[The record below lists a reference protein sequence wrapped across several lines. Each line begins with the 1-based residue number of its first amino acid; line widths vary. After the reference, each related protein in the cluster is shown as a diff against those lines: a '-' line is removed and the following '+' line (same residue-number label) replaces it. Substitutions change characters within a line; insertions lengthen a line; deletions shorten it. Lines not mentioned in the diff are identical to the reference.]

1 MSAHVREPLMT
12 TARVLVGLLA
22 GSAAISLVLAIQI
35 LVNRGRVA
43 GGTFPLIEFGPR
55 LQPVLAPQPIG
66 QVASLVGLATAIVWL
81 VWQHRGHA
89 NLWARGLPGLRYSP
103 GWAVGWWFVP
113 FASFFMPYKTTR
125 ELWWNAGR
133 PAASTEPAEPGG
145 RGLLR
150 LWWAVY
156 LAWQLVGL
164 GAFGPLFSALF
175 SSINTS
181 TTPGQMPTATLTTGS
196 LRQIAVWVAVG
207 YLVGVAAAGFAI
219 WVVWTISAREDAL
232 SPAEAAGP
240 LPPRPDLG
248 YLPPR

>member
-1 MSAHVREPLMT
+1 MSAHVREPLMPS
-12 TARVLVGLLA
+12 ARVVVGLLA
-22 GSAAISLVLAIQI
+22 GSAAISLLLAIQI
-35 LVNRGRVA
+35 LVNRGRMA

-66 QVASLVGLATAIVWL
+66 QIASLVALATSIVWL
-81 VWQHRGHA
+81 IWQHRGHS
-89 NLWARGLPGLRYSP
+89 NLWARGVPGLRYSP

-133 PAASTEPAEPGG
+133 PAASTEPVEPGG

-150 LWWAVY
+150 LWWAVF
-156 LAWQLVGL
+156 LASQLVAL
-164 GAFGPLFSALF
+164 GAFGPLFSGLV
-175 SSINTS
+175 SSISTS
-181 TTPGQMPTATLTTGS
+181 TAPSQSPAATLTTGS
-196 LRQIAVWVAVG
+196 LRQFAVWVAVG
-207 YLVGVAAAGFAI
+207 YLIRTVAAGFAI

-248 YLPPR
+248 FLPPR